1 MQRIP
6 QDLRVQVD
14 ISPGP
19 PLRLTFYRLLALPPG
34 DARSLIALCSRD
46 VLSTR
51 SAEEAGHYLRARSVL
66 PMWLGLAARAKW
78 QNLRLFLTLPSRVIQ
93 RVTGAFR
100 DTKPCESGSAH
111 VVVLV
116 TAQIRRQLIFCG
128 SSMGTRGSPQHRRA
142 RSAVDTI
149 CVLLKGT
156 GAGQAPSSRGPVYMT
171 ATS

>member
-51 SAEEAGHYLRARSVL
+51 SAEEAGHYLRARL
-66 PMWLGLAARAKW
+66 APFFPCGLVCPRVREDK
-78 QNLRLFLTLPSRVIQ
+78 NLRLFSR
-93 RVTGAFR
+93 
-100 DTKPCESGSAH
+100 C
-111 VVVLV
+111 
-116 TAQIRRQLIFCG
+116 
-128 SSMGTRGSPQHRRA
+128 RA
-142 RSAVDTI
+142 V
-149 CVLLKGT
+149 
-156 GAGQAPSSRGPVYMT
+156 
-171 ATS
+171 

>member
-51 SAEEAGHYLRARSVL
+51 SAEEAGDYLRAR
-66 PMWLGLAARAKW
+66 LAPFFHVAWFARACEKTKTCGFSHVAEPCDSAGD
-78 QNLRLFLTLPSRVIQ
+78 QCLSRH
-93 RVTGAFR
+93 
-100 DTKPCESGSAH
+100 K
-111 VVVLV
+111 VV
-116 TAQIRRQLIFCG
+116 
-128 SSMGTRGSPQHRRA
+128 
-142 RSAVDTI
+142 
-149 CVLLKGT
+149 
-156 GAGQAPSSRGPVYMT
+156 
-171 ATS
+171 